1 MSFVVFGIVLND
13 ESNVVNMVNFVVTIV
28 VTLHYIL
35 YESYWIFRH
44 QSVEENFMTT
54 RKKNGEGNI
63 TKVKDGTY
71 KVRLVYLS
79 VDGRRKDRQR
89 RAKSLPKAEKI
100 LLQLRREAEQAQRA
114 ITEGI
119 DKMTIEQY
127 VKKLFLP

>member
-1 MSFVVFGIVLND
+1 
-13 ESNVVNMVNFVVTIV
+13 
-28 VTLHYIL
+28 
-35 YESYWIFRH
+35 
-44 QSVEENFMTT
+44 MTT